1 MARYQKTYLNYFF
14 KIQILKVPII
24 NNDWKF
30 DVYQNE
36 NIMISTHYLLLLS
49 AVAVYLVGTA
59 EFMLSAIL
67 SPLANVFH
75 VQPDQIA
82 WLISAYAL
90 AYTLAAPII
99 GFLSDRIDKRK
110 IVLMALLL
118 LSLDSLVIIFAPNL
132 LIALVLRGFGG
143 LASAALVP
151 VIFAL
156 IADLMS
162 ESKQAAAMGNI
173 MMGMTVGIITG
184 PIIAGALVQYF
195 AWYAPFIYTAVGC
208 LVVFII
214 GIFTLPRSQKVT
226 SKKLSFIAIKQKGIV
241 RLILAKGLWNGVSV
255 CMFLLA
261 GEILRQRSHLES
273 VEVGSLMGLFGVGLL
288 CGNGLVAR
296 IERIKTSNN
305 TKLIV
310 IILII
315 MAAIMLFLSGWL
327 SLIGHGL
334 CLTILGGMLG
344 LASPI
349 STSMLA
355 RQSAEN
361 KGFVLSISESVN
373 NLVLLSALPVF
384 SLFFS
389 KGHLVIS
396 MIMIVI
402 FLSSAIFLVFPT
414 RQRKD
419 RE

>member
-1 MARYQKTYLNYFF
+1 
-14 KIQILKVPII
+14 
-24 NNDWKF
+24 
-30 DVYQNE
+30 
-36 NIMISTHYLLLLS
+36 
-49 AVAVYLVGTA
+49 
-59 EFMLSAIL
+59 
-67 SPLANVFH
+67 
-75 VQPDQIA
+75 
-82 WLISAYAL
+82 
-90 AYTLAAPII
+90 
-99 GFLSDRIDKRK
+99 
-110 IVLMALLL
+110 
-118 LSLDSLVIIFAPNL
+118 
-132 LIALVLRGFGG
+132 
-143 LASAALVP
+143 
-151 VIFAL
+151 
-156 IADLMS
+156 
-162 ESKQAAAMGNI
+162 
-173 MMGMTVGIITG
+173 
-184 PIIAGALVQYF
+184 
-195 AWYAPFIYTAVGC
+195 
-208 LVVFII
+208 
-214 GIFTLPRSQKVT
+214 
-226 SKKLSFIAIKQKGIV
+226 
-241 RLILAKGLWNGVSV
+241 
-255 CMFLLA
+255 MFLLA

-419 RE
+419 REQKDSRLLIFLHRKWFFSGEKSAIGQLIVVSFLDAFHLTWIAKLKM